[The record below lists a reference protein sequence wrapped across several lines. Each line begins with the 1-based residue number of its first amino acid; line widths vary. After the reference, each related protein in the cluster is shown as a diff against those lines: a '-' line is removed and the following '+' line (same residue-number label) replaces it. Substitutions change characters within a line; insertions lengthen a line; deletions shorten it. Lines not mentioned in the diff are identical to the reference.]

1 MPYKNAKQRIAMQIN
16 APDVAKEWD
25 KKYGGKPI
33 LGEDQRKRSA
43 RRAAAIRAQQESMKA

>member
-1 MPYKNAKQRIAMQIN
+1 MPYKNAKQRIAMHIN
-16 APDVAKEWD
+16 APDVAKKWD

-33 LGEDQRKRSA
+33 LGEDQRKRSV

>member
-33 LGEDQRKRSA
+33 LGEDQRGRSA